1 MARKIRKVAPPAFAL
16 RGTIYHPVALTF
28 DVHSD
33 LFDAGRHPEDGSPME
48 GEAFYVVA
56 TAPDGKRWQHKSSWA
71 FAPCGECI
79 AHFSFGEPPED
90 DASDAEKAA
99 WADGCGKCGRGT
111 ERVSKEVAE
120 AECTKLIARIEK
132 AIKEDVWGGPIDNP
146 HWVEA
151 RPVYGSEAYQKGN
164 WEARQLADELRS
176 DEVPF
181 HQWPT
186 AAQMVG

>member
-90 DASDAEKAA
+90 DASDAENGSLWWIDDWREPINLHLTQVGDRERPALE
-99 WADGCGKCGRGT
+99 CVRG
-111 ERVSKEVAE
+111 
-120 AECTKLIARIEK
+120 
-132 AIKEDVWGGPIDNP
+132 
-146 HWVEA
+146 
-151 RPVYGSEAYQKGN
+151 
-164 WEARQLADELRS
+164 
-176 DEVPF
+176 
-181 HQWPT
+181 
-186 AAQMVG
+186 